1 MQVSQPLSVVLRHKS
16 PHPYFKAGDCWL
28 ESRHVP
34 QVVGVSVV
42 LQLTCCRK
50 VCISVKAYG
59 ELKDIKRTGFPVY
72 EHNVRSVLGYE
83 AGGDGNR
90 AARSRFVA
98 RDVDIELKP

>member
-16 PHPYFKAGDCWL
+16 PRPYFKAGDCWL

-50 VCISVKAYG
+50 ICISVKAYG
-59 ELKDIKRTGFPVY
+59 ELKDIKRTSLTVY
-72 EHNVRSVLGYE
+72 EHNVGHVLDGE
-83 AGGDGNR
+83 AGGDGTRLYNL
-90 AARSRFVA
+90 
-98 RDVDIELKP
+98 EM